1 MATHWTHEKTFA
13 YRLFTRRYIAGYAGE
28 IDCADLALTS
38 LVEYAYESTLP
49 LRLMY
54 YDHSWKTYDSASR
67 PDNEEYKRLVAR
79 NMGALNV
86 IDSSHAI
93 PIADASAGDLIMS
106 RLDSRLG
113 HTRIIYEITPIVG
126 ESGAPDHDVVWFQG
140 NLPPVVPQR
149 RHAVFS
155 SIEHV
160 YGEKPRRWSFD
171 AFDR

>member
-1 MATHWTHEKTFA
+1 MAHRWTYEAIFA
-13 YRLFTRRYIAGYAGE
+13 YRLFAKRYISGYAGE

-38 LVEYAYESTLP
+38 LVEYAYESDLP
-49 LRLMY
+49 LKLKY
-54 YDHSWKTYDSASR
+54 YGHGWKTYDSTSH
-67 PDNEEYKRLVAR
+67 PEKEEFKRLITR

-86 IDSSHAI
+86 IDNSHAI
-93 PIADASAGDLIMS
+93 PLADAAAGDLIMS
-106 RLDSRLG
+106 RWDSRLG
-113 HTRIIYEITPIVG
+113 HTRIIYEITPITG
-126 ESGAPDHDVVWFQG
+126 EGGAPDHDIVWFQG

-160 YGEKPRRWSFD
+160 YGEKPRRWNFD